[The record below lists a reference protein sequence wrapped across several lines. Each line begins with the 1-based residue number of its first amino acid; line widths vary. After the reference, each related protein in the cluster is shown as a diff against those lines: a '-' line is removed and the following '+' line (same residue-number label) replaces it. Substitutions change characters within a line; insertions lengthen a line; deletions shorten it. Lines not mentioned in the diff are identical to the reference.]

1 MEEDE
6 KKGKLEITQEK
17 IEASFKATEVGFRIV
32 MFLKTFNSDLI
43 EKSSL
48 IDFSKYLDKQYC

>member
-43 EKSSL
+43 EKRSL
-48 IDFSKYLDKQYC
+48 IDFSKFLDK